1 MASKDTRTANGAAG
15 KTDLLLF
22 DPTTLVIVEDEGS
35 ALRDDRAKLEYDERL
50 VLSMM
55 VRGVLQPIIVRKN
68 PETDKVEVVDGRQRV
83 KAAREANKRL
93 KKEGRD
99 LLRVPAVVKRNSAL
113 DALAMMVTANELRTE
128 DTPMNR
134 AKKLGRYIDMG
145 GTKEDAAVAFGCS
158 PATIVNMIG
167 LLDAP
172 SVVRKAVDSGA
183 VSVSDGY
190 KLAKLEP
197 AEATKRVEQLRKEAP
212 REAGKKRSKNAKKA
226 REIVSGKKSLAV
238 GEKMHAAAELST
250 RGENAVAKRIAAW
263 VRATWNENVGEWGGS
278 PAQMADRIEKGEW
291 REEAKKGEAAE

>member
-35 ALRDDRAKLEYDERL
+35 ALRDDRAKLEFDERL

-134 AKKLGRYIDMG
+134 AKKLARYVDMG

-158 PATIVNMIG
+158 AATITNMLG

-172 SVVRKAVDSGA
+172 AIVRKAVDSGA

-226 REIVSGKKSLAV
+226 REIVTGGKP
-238 GEKMHAAAELST
+238 AAAVSDTKL
-250 RGENAVAKRIAAW
+250 ENRVASEIAAW
-263 VRATWNENVGEWGGS
+263 IEATWNDQDWGGA
-278 PAQMADRIEKGEW
+278 PKEIPGRIRSGEW
-291 REEAKKGEAAE
+291 RGAVGKAAE

>member
-15 KTDLLLF
+15 KTNLLLF

-226 REIVSGKKSLAV
+226 REIVSGKKL
-238 GEKMHAAAELST
+238 EKTATEMGT
-250 RGENAVAKRIAAW
+250 RGENIVAARIAAW
-263 VRATWNENVGEWGGS
+263 VRATWNSVDWGGS
-278 PAQMADRIEKGEW
+278 PAEMADRIEKGEW

>member
-1 MASKDTRTANGAAG
+1 MGSKDTRTANGASG

-22 DPTTLVIVEDEGS
+22 DPSSLVIVEDEGS

-93 KKEGRD
+93 RKEGREP
-99 LLRVPAVVKRNSAL
+99 LRVPAVVKRTSPL
-113 DALAMMVTANELRTE
+113 DSLAMMVTANELRTE

-134 AKKLGRYIDMG
+134 AKKLARFLDMG
-145 GTKEDAAVAFGCS
+145 GTKEDAATAFGCS
-158 PATIVNMIG
+158 AASIGNMLT

-172 SVVRKAVDSGA
+172 AVVRKAVEAGH

-197 AEATKRVEQLRKEAP
+197 ADAAKRVSELKEHAP
-212 REAGKKRSKNAKKA
+212 RTPGKKRSKNAKKA
-226 REIVSGKKSLAV
+226 REIVSGKKIQTPSAPAT
-238 GEKMHAAAELST
+238 EAIST
-250 RGENAVAKRIAAW
+250 RMENRIAKQIAAW
-263 VRATWNENVGEWGGS
+263 VRATWDLNEGNWGGS
-278 PAQMADRIEKGEW
+278 PKDMADRIEKGEW
-291 REEAKKGEAAE
+291 REVKVGEAAE